1 MKLDVLKI
9 ANTGRTALFVAS
21 NNQNKGQVNE
31 EEAGGMHNH
40 HRFYARECLKKR
52 YSVYLYYSTY
62 Y

>member
-31 EEAGGMHNH
+31 RGG
-40 HRFYARECLKKR
+40 RWYAQPSPVLCPRMPEKKIFGLP
-52 YSVYLYYSTY
+52 VL
-62 Y
+62 